1 MVGVGVAVVAVVVVV
16 SAVAADGLAIGEVVG
31 VCPGK
36 LIASA
41 TRQMQRRINFF
52 ILELW
57 S

>member
-16 SAVAADGLAIGEVVG
+16 SAVATDGLAIGEVVG